1 LTKLPKT
8 ALTVGFVWL
17 LAALWN
23 SYRTRWLT
31 AEVLAG
37 IGIALI
43 LIGLVPAG
51 ARAFHGGWM
60 KLAAALGYVNSRI
73 LLSFVYLAVLT
84 PYGLTLRLFGRDSLN
99 RRRAPQPSYWIP
111 KTATR
116 QRKDQFERLF

>member
-1 LTKLPKT
+1 MTKPPKT
-8 ALTVGFVWL
+8 ALIVGLVWL
-17 LAALWN
+17 LAACWN
-23 SYRTRWLT
+23 AYRTQWLR

-43 LIGLVPAG
+43 LIGLVPIG
-51 ARAFHGGWM
+51 ARAFHRGWM

-99 RRRAPQPSYWIP
+99 RRRGPQRSYWIP
-111 KTATR
+111 RPAER
-116 QRKDQFERLF
+116 QKKDQFERVF